1 MRTQERLVSTIL
13 VLVQN
18 TDTRDTRDTRGQLA
32 TNLLTFLGW
41 GCPLSI
47 ATATCL
53 DNLKL
58 CFWAQTGHCIP
69 CEETTSLH
77 TQRFPIFLRDYLSLW
92 HPSCWYWTVWM
103 HGWQNQCSLENLTS
117 AKTDHLKRGRI
128 APGPEG
134 WLLCQN
140 LSVFIHKMSGR
151 LYRLFSNWTEAHY
164 MAPSLQVIIPNGW
177 DLYLKCCHC
186 HFSWV
191 HCIMDSCVFSFVL
204 LPTATQGGSWWPNCL
219 FPLFGFLANYQFN
232 VDLLATIHRALVRGR
247 LVA

>member
-58 CFWAQTGHCIP
+58 CFWAQTGHWIP
-69 CEETTSLH
+69 CEETKSLH
-77 TQRFPIFLRDYLSLW
+77 TQRFAIFLGDYLSLW

-134 WLLCQN
+134 RLLCQN
-140 LSVFIHKMSGR
+140 LSVFIHKCLDVSTDCS
-151 LYRLFSNWTEAHY
+151 LTEQRH
-164 MAPSLQVIIPNGW
+164 IIWRPVCKWSSPMVEIFIWNAATVTFHG
-177 DLYLKCCHC
+177 
-186 HFSWV
+186 
-191 HCIMDSCVFSFVL
+191 CI
-204 LPTATQGGSWWPNCL
+204 A
-219 FPLFGFLANYQFN
+219 
-232 VDLLATIHRALVRGR
+232 
-247 LVA
+247 